1 MPSQPPSTDPHDWD
15 ARAED
20 ALTRAR
26 KMTPGPARSEAL
38 KKAGQLQVAA
48 DLKRRLSTPKA
59 RGSC

>member
-1 MPSQPPSTDPHDWD
+1 MPSQPAASIDPHDWD

-26 KMTPGPARSEAL
+26 KMKPGPARAEAL

-48 DLKRRLSTPKA
+48 DLKRRSSVPKT
-59 RGSC
+59 